1 MIEAKKISEIVEA
14 YISDSSLEANA
25 GKEYFLV
32 DVSVD
37 KNNTIVVEIDSM
49 ESVPLDYCIALS
61 KHIEDQ
67 LDRDVE
73 DFELEVGSAGL
84 TSPFKVLKQYQK
96 YEGQEVEV
104 QTKNGPKYTGVLMN
118 VTETSFE
125 LQFTQ
130 KVKKE
135 GMKKKVEETVVL
147 PFTYEQIK
155 YTKYSITFK

>member
-1 MIEAKKISEIVEA
+1 MIEAKKVTEIVET
-14 YISDSSLEANA
+14 YIHKANEE
-25 GKEYFLV
+25 GLEYFLV

-37 KNNTIVVEIDSM
+37 KNNSIVVEIDSM
-49 ESVPLDYCIALS
+49 ESVPLDFCVSLS
-61 KHIEDQ
+61 RHIEEQ

-73 DFELEVGSAGL
+73 DFDLEVGSAGL

-96 YEGQEVEV
+96 YEGEEVEV
-104 QTKNGPKYTGVLMN
+104 QGKTGPKYSGILVN
-118 VTETSFE
+118 VNEQGFG
-125 LQFTQ
+125 LQVTQ

-135 GMKKKVEETVVL
+135 GEKKKVEETVVL